1 MDLLQLLT
9 TAALTLA
16 TSLGGGAKPPDAPPP
31 TVQGRLELREAQQRS
46 AMLEQ
51 KKRRREFE
59 RLCSLPLLSP
69 EKLQDCRALYREM

>member
-16 TSLGGGAKPPDAPPP
+16 TSLGGAKPPDAPPP

-69 EKLQDCRALYREM
+69 ERLQDCRALYREM